1 MHENFLDLEQ
11 ENGRL
16 IHVLPVPYEGT
27 VSFAT
32 GTKQGP
38 EALIKASCEI
48 ETWDPEYKLDL
59 ADLAHFRTAPVF
71 TPPVSGPED
80 MYKQMLDYLHTN
92 FAPHRDMLLTL
103 GGEHSI
109 ALPPIEF
116 YRNYYSD
123 LVVLQLD
130 AHADLREQFQSSKY
144 SHACVMSRV
153 RQMGIPLVQL
163 GIRSLMK
170 EEHHLI
176 DSAEQSEML
185 TFFSSS
191 LSDPETAAEKVLDF
205 IGGRAL
211 YITFDADGLD
221 PSIMP
226 GTGTPEP
233 GGLSYTWLNR
243 FWHQLLPR
251 SGLVG
256 LDFCEL
262 MPLGAGGVVSE
273 SVGVQCINKIL
284 ISNLAGDVNS

>member
-1 MHENFLDLEQ
+1 MYENFLDLQE
-11 ENGRL
+11 ENGQL
-16 IHVLPVPYEGT
+16 IHVLPVPYEAT

-38 EALIKASCEI
+38 EALLKASYEI
-48 ETWDPEYKLDL
+48 ETWDPEYKQDL
-59 ADLAHFRTAPVF
+59 ADWAHFRTAPPF

-80 MYKQMLDYLHTN
+80 MYRQMLDYLQGN

-109 ALPPIEF
+109 SLPLIEF
-116 YRNYYSD
+116 YRQYYSD

-130 AHADLREQFQSSKY
+130 AHADLREEFQYSKY

-153 RQMGIPLVQL
+153 RQLGVPFVQV

-170 EEHHLI
+170 EEHQLI
-176 DSAEQSEML
+176 DSANRSELL
-185 TFFSSS
+185 TFFSAS
-191 LSDPETAAEKVLDF
+191 LPDPETAAAKARDF
-205 IGGRAL
+205 IGGKAL

-233 GGLSYTWLNR
+233 GGLYYNWLNR
-243 FWHQLLPR
+243 FWDQLLPDCR
-251 SGLVG
+251 LVG
-256 LDFCEL
+256 MDFCEL
-262 MPLGAGGVVSE
+262 MPLGGGGVLSE
-273 SVGVQCINKIL
+273 SVGVKCINRIL
-284 ISNLAGDVNS
+284 LASLAG

>member
-1 MHENFLDLEQ
+1 MYINFLDLQE
-11 ENGRL
+11 ENGQL
-16 IHVLPVPYEGT
+16 IHVLPVPYEAT

-48 ETWDPEYKLDL
+48 ETWDPEYKQDL
-59 ADLAHFRTAPVF
+59 ADWAHFRTAPPF

-80 MYKQMLDYLHTN
+80 MYKQMLQYLRTN
-92 FAPHRDMLLTL
+92 FVQHRDMLLAL

-109 ALPPIEF
+109 ALPLVEF
-116 YRNYYSD
+116 YKQYYSD

-130 AHADLREQFQSSKY
+130 AHADLREEFQSSKY

-153 RQMGIPLVQL
+153 RQLGVPIVQV

-170 EEHHLI
+170 EEHQLI
-176 DSAEQSEML
+176 ETADGSELLTLFSAH
-185 TFFSSS
+185 
-191 LSDPETAAEKVLDF
+191 LSDPETAAEKTRDF
-205 IGGRAL
+205 IGGRSL

-243 FWHQLLPR
+243 FWDRLLPGCR
-251 SGLVG
+251 FVG
-256 LDFCEL
+256 MDFCEL
-262 MPLGAGGVVSE
+262 MPLVGGGVLSE
-273 SVGVQCINKIL
+273 SVGVKCINRIL
-284 ISNLAGDVNS
+284 LASLAG